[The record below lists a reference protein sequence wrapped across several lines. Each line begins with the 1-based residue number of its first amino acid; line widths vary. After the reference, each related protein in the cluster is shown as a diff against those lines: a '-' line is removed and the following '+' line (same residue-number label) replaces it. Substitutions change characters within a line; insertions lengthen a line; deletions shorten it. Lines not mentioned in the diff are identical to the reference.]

1 MIKNIVAAIRNDE
14 ELKKVL
20 KTDVENVFDLA
31 SDLFNLKKR
40 VEILHENNRKMFIHF
55 DLATGIGKDKSGIMF
70 VKKTGVDGIISTRT
84 NIIKMAKEEGV
95 FSIQRFFILDS
106 HSIDTTLESLKSSK
120 ADMIEIMPGIIP
132 KIIKRLKE
140 SVDIPIIAGGLIET
154 KEEIKEILKSGAF
167 AISTGKEELW
177 K

>member
-1 MIKNIVAAIRNDE
+1 
-14 ELKKVL
+14 
-20 KTDVENVFDLA
+20 
-31 SDLFNLKKR
+31 
-40 VEILHENNRKMFIHF
+40 
-55 DLATGIGKDKSGIMF
+55 
-70 VKKTGVDGIISTRT
+70 VDGIISTRT